1 MEPRTA
7 GAIIGVLAL
16 CCLAFVLAAVYPGTT
31 AEPHAAAP
39 AEERFTVGDA
49 DADAYRASGRIVVD
63 GEKRLAF
70 DGVVTADGA
79 RYHSLQEAGVRSEQY
94 QASPNATVY
103 ERLEIDDAADAER
116 LKNQI
121 LETEDRRLL
130 SEESTTERVSLVV
143 ASNGTD
149 VADEIPGSASV
160 IVRSLHV
167 TRYERVDGN
176 STETAVYEPQNGWY
190 EGTQPYRITDASGTV
205 RTDAGT
211 AAVESASVSWA
222 VTDPAGSY
230 AEYLLA
236 RLTGP
241 DPRVYEIS
249 YEFVPGDSNL
259 DRPAWVDDARD
270 ES

>member
-1 MEPRTA
+1 MESRTA
-7 GAIIGVLAL
+7 GAIVGVLAL
-16 CCLAFVLAAVYPGTT
+16 CCLALVLAAVYPGGT
-31 AEPHAAAP
+31 ADPHAAAP

-49 DADAYRASGRIVVD
+49 DVDAYRASGRIVVD
-63 GEKRLAF
+63 GEERLAF
-70 DGVVTADGA
+70 DGVVTADGE
-79 RYHSLQEAGVRSEQY
+79 RYQSLREEGIRSERY

-103 ERLEIDDAADAER
+103 ERLEIDDEADAER

-121 LETEDRRLL
+121 LEDETRRLL
-130 SEESTTERVSLVV
+130 EEETTMDGVTLVV

-149 VADEIPGSASV
+149 VAAEIPGSASV

-167 TRYERVDGN
+167 TRYERADGE
-176 STETAVYEPQNGWY
+176 SAETTVYEPRNGWY

-205 RTDAGT
+205 RTDADT

-230 AEYLLA
+230 AEYALA

-249 YEFVPGDSNL
+249 YEFAPGDVNL
-259 DRPAWVDDARD
+259 DRPAWVDEARS

>member
-1 MEPRTA
+1 MKSRTA
-7 GAIIGVLAL
+7 GAIVGVLAL
-16 CCLAFVLAAVYPGTT
+16 CCLALILAAVYPGTT

-39 AEERFTVGDA
+39 AEERFTVGDV

-63 GEKRLAF
+63 GEERLAF
-70 DGVVTADGA
+70 DGVVTADGE

-103 ERLEIDDAADAER
+103 ERLEIGDESDAER
-116 LKNQI
+116 LKNRI
-121 LETEDRRLL
+121 LDDEGRRLL
-130 SEESTTERVSLVV
+130 GEESTADGVSLVV

-167 TRYERVDGN
+167 TRYERVGGGPG
-176 STETAVYEPQNGWY
+176 TAVYGPRNGWY
-190 EGTQPYRITDASGTV
+190 EGTRPYRITDASGAV
-205 RTDAGT
+205 RTDADT

-230 AEYLLA
+230 AEYALA
-236 RLTGP
+236 RLTGS
-241 DPRVYEIS
+241 DPRVYEVS
-249 YEFVPGDSNL
+249 YEFAPGDSDL
-259 DRPAWVDDARD
+259 DRPAWVDEARE